1 MFKYPKV
8 RLLENRDIAK
18 NIQNKICGDLNH
30 CAFKETSMMSVI
42 KYWMNSFHLF
52 RYMMESSTKS

>member
-1 MFKYPKV
+1 MANNG
-8 RLLENRDIAK
+8 ENYSK
-18 NIQNKICGDLNH
+18 SNMWDLNH